1 MMVREKAGAFMVA
14 FTPLFNQQRAQIA
27 ELAAKH
33 ALPAIAGDRGF
44 AEAGCLMSDP
54 RFGS

>member
-1 MMVREKAGAFMVA
+1 MVREKAGAFMVA

-54 RFGS
+54 SFGS